1 MAQLQVRVRG
11 EVLRVLTLSRQL
23 SIGRTPDNGLP
34 LRDPSVAIRHAEITA
49 EVGALLLTDLTGGEG
64 VTFVNGH
71 RLSPN
76 QPHRLE
82 QGDEIQIGPFTLAFL
97 ADPSVTAEAAR
108 PAGRVDVQGELA
120 ARPARPPLPTFTA
133 ERPPHDGL
141 ALYTEFLPPFF
152 QESEFLGRYLKIFE
166 AMWEPLQRRQD
177 SIELH
182 FDPRVAPPQ
191 VLGWMAGWLGLP
203 LDPHWPEGRQRA
215 WMREAVTLYRWRGTR
230 YGLSRALETVY
241 GLTPVLREDTA
252 QPHTLTVQLLDSPDG
267 EDTASRE
274 AITQFIFTH
283 APAHVR
289 VTVEFV
295 EAPATAAPPADPGL
309 QPVEAPDTGPR
320 A

>member
-1 MAQLQVRVRG
+1 MAQLQVRQRG
-11 EVLRVLTLSRQL
+11 EVLRVVVLSRQL

-49 EVGALLLTDLTGGEG
+49 ESGALLLTDLTGGEA

-71 RLSPN
+71 RLAPN

-82 QGDEIQIGPFTLAFL
+82 QGDEIQIGPFTLSFL
-97 ADPSVTAEAAR
+97 ADVTAAVT
-108 PAGRVDVQGELA
+108 PTPSSGRVDVQGELR
-120 ARPARPPLPTFTA
+120 ARPARSPLPTFPA
-133 ERPPHDGL
+133 EQPPRDGA

-166 AMWEPLQRRQD
+166 ALWEPMQRRQD

-191 VLGWMAGWLGLP
+191 VLGWMAGWLGIP

-215 WMREAVTLYRWRGTR
+215 WLREAITLYRWRGTR
-230 YGLSRALETVY
+230 YGLTRALETVY

-252 QPHTLTVQLLDSPDG
+252 QPHTLTLQLLDSPDG

-274 AITQFIFTH
+274 AITQFIFMH

-295 EAPATAAPPADPGL
+295 EPSPPTSPTSDAAPPRDDSA
-309 QPVEAPDTGPR
+309 TGRR